1 MPTNGDATGQAPP
14 ISSPDSN
21 GQVPPVSQASSTD
34 DDGNANGHAPDS
46 SPKTAEQWEEIARKA
61 RNEAAK
67 YRIDSKELA
76 ELRAFKQQQEDAKLS
91 TDEKRDK
98 ELATAQERAAAAE
111 ERAQRVAVRAEA
123 KIAATSLGIKTELA
137 LRLLDIADITFN
149 EDGDPTNVTDL
160 LVKAAH
166 EFGLAVT
173 APGASN
179 GNGNGNGRN
188 ANGARGQQ
196 QSQQPSGIG
205 VTPANPARNTG
216 TGPVGGWSWEAISSL
231 TKEQYEGLS
240 PAERAAMSQFI
251 GKHPK
256 R

>member
-1 MPTNGDATGQAPP
+1 MPTNRDATGQVPP

-67 YRIDSKELA
+67 NRIDSKELA

-98 ELATAQERAAAAE
+98 ELASAQERAAAAE

-123 KIAATSLGIKTELA
+123 KVVATSLGIKPELA
-137 LRLLDIADITFN
+137 LKLLDYAAIEFN
-149 EDGDPTNVTDL
+149 EDGDPTNVAELLAKVVAELLPDL
-160 LVKAAH
+160 AQQQQQTPTPQQP
-166 EFGLAVT
+166 LAPAMSAT
-173 APGASN
+173 NPSRGSQNSN
-179 GNGNGNGRN
+179 GFAKGEMPRNVMDKRLWDRGN
-188 ANGARGQQ
+188 
-196 QSQQPSGIG
+196 
-205 VTPANPARNTG
+205 
-216 TGPVGGWSWEAISSL
+216 
-231 TKEQYEGLS
+231 
-240 PAERAAMSQFI
+240 
-251 GKHPK
+251 
-256 R
+256 